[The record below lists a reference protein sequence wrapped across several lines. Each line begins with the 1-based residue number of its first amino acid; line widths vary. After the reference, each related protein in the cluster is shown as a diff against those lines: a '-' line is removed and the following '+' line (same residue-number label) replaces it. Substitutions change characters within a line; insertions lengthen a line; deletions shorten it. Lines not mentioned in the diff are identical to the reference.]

1 MKYLLLLMMFMFTM
15 KDCTLHTKHIK
26 NYKPQ
31 KFIVDE
37 NIPKK
42 SMKLIDVIKLEKNE
56 DVIVSTISAID
67 IGRENN
73 FIITNEANR
82 TAILYNYENGRIIK
96 SIFAGQGLA
105 DSIANSGSKP
115 YSYYGKK
122 LRYMKIEE
130 YKSKGVT
137 DEGMELI
144 KSYYTIPFYYRNNVY
159 LLCLIY
165 LGATSDKENYNTVG
179 NRSALLCF
187 DKDLMLQ
194 NIIIF
199 ELNEKAYP
207 SPFYFE
213 ILKNSNIVMS
223 STNFDYK
230 NKSFDSLV
238 TSALY
243 DSTGKFLNNIGY
255 LPEIYIKNKLVYEEK
270 WRPILTSIDDSIFL
284 AYPRD
289 LDIYGPGQK
298 VRFRLKNLPF
308 TNDSGMAFVTDFY
321 RLKRIQESNP
331 DPKELGN
338 LLPITIIY
346 TFNSNGNY
354 GIVLLVFDKEH
365 PMGYYYIAQEYDLKG
380 NLLNQTRIYDEPG
393 NQIRNFVFDKYN
405 TYLCIVSKNK
415 DGWTLEKRKW

>member
-1 MKYLLLLMMFMFTM
+1 MKSGFLFIFLFLFINQ
-15 KDCTLHTKHIK
+15 CTLKTKHIK
-26 NYKPQ
+26 DYKPQ

-42 SMKLIDVIKLEKNE
+42 SLKLIDKINLEENE
-56 DVIVSTISAID
+56 DIIINFISGIAIGND
-67 IGRENN
+67 NN
-73 FIITNEANR
+73 FIITNEADR
-82 TAILYNYENGRIIK
+82 TAILYNYENGGIIK
-96 SIFAGQGLA
+96 SIFAGQDLA
-105 DSIANSGSKP
+105 DSVANAGSKP
-115 YSYYGKK
+115 YDYYNKH
-122 LRYMKIEE
+122 LRYIKSDE
-130 YKSKGVT
+130 YKSKGLT
-137 DEGMELI
+137 DKGIEMI
-144 KSYYTIPFYYRNNVY
+144 KSYYTIPSYFKNCTY
-159 LLCLIY
+159 LLSLIY
-165 LGATSDKENYNTVG
+165 VPATSENENFNTLG
-179 NRSALLCF
+179 NRTVLICF
-187 DKDLMLQ
+187 NNDMMLQ
-194 NIIIF
+194 SIITF

-270 WRPILTSIDDSIFL
+270 WRPILTGIDDSIFL

-338 LLPITIIY
+338 LLPITIIL
-346 TFNSNGNY
+346 S
-354 GIVLLVFDKEH
+354 I
-365 PMGYYYIAQEYDLKG
+365 
-380 NLLNQTRIYDEPG
+380 QT
-393 NQIRNFVFDKYN
+393 
-405 TYLCIVSKNK
+405 
-415 DGWTLEKRKW
+415 